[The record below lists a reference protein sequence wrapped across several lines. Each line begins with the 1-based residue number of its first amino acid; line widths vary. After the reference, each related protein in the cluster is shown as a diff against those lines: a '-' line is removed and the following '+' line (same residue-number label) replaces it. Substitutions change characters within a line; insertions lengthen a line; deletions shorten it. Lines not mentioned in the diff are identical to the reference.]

1 VITGAAR
8 GIGAALAFGVNL
20 LGSAAT
26 ARAFLPALA
35 ASKGYYLQVA
45 SLAAMAPAPL
55 MAAYC
60 ASKAGVESFAQ
71 ALRAEVAH
79 QGIGVGVAYLSWTD
93 TDLVRAADQDEI
105 MARFRAR
112 LPWPASATSPLD
124 PAVERIAAGI
134 GRRAARI
141 YAPPWV
147 RALQWLP
154 RGALLAGVTR
164 TGAREVARL
173 APGLR
178 ATAARRRQLLGPG
191 GLAAEEAGAAP
202 AEGPA

>member
-112 LPWPASATSPLD
+112 LPCRPAR
-124 PAVERIAAGI
+124 PARWTRRWSGSRPGSGAG
-134 GRRAARI
+134 
-141 YAPPWV
+141 
-147 RALQWLP
+147 P
-154 RGALLAGVTR
+154 RVST
-164 TGAREVARL
+164 
-173 APGLR
+173 
-178 ATAARRRQLLGPG
+178 RRRGFARCSGCRAGRCPPG
-191 GLAAEEAGAAP
+191 
-202 AEGPA
+202 